1 MAATKLLL
9 RCPYCD
15 WPFEVNPPD
24 RVHSAYSFEK
34 PVKGSFYGEV
44 IEQNI
49 VCRNPKCKK
58 PITIYWYA
66 PMNYFDRI

>member
-1 MAATKLLL
+1 MAASKFLL

-24 RVHSAYSFEK
+24 KIRSAYSFEK
-34 PVKGSFYGEV
+34 PLRSSFYGKV
-44 IEQNI
+44 IEQNL
-49 VCRNPKCKK
+49 VCQNPKCKN

-66 PMNYFDRI
+66 PINYFDRI

>member
-1 MAATKLLL
+1 MAASILLL

-34 PVKGSFYGEV
+34 PLKGSFYGEV
-44 IEQNI
+44 IEQSL
-49 VCRNPKCKK
+49 VCRNPECKK

-66 PMNYFDRI
+66 PMNYFDRV